1 MAMKKIP
8 ENHLLN
14 EIYVPESGKGF
25 KRWLAVIAL
34 FFITFLLT
42 FPFEKTIIAQVEKA
56 INSQR
61 ACPISYE
68 SVSLTW
74 FAPGLDFE
82 KPVISGNCF
91 QRPGSDLPLNN
102 MALSFAGPNFSPIGV
117 RFKVLIES
125 ENSRLEAYPAVG
137 IGEQVVRI
145 TDTTIGEDIF
155 AALTGMNIIASSL
168 SVDGLI
174 TMAENQISSAKFKV
188 ESKRFK
194 TRSTNIK
201 GFDLMAMDLGNFVLL
216 AEMDAA
222 AKLFVEKL
230 SFGEAN
236 STLAGNF
243 KGNITLNRFNML
255 YSNADLTGEVRFSE
269 ELTNAIPLINIF
281 IQGKQPID
289 GFYKLEIKGPLGQ
302 TRPNFL

>member
-1 MAMKKIP
+1 MKKIP

-155 AALTGMNIIASSL
+155 ASSL

-289 GFYKLEIKGPLGQ
+289 GFYKLEIKGKLA
-302 TRPNFL
+302 LISYEK